1 MTTPNDA
8 PHGFEQYEAR
18 RHAVGHPSDS
28 YRHDAENDGLPLT
41 TGGQYDEI
49 GWLLFLGIGAAV
61 IAAVFFAAGAVL
73 L

>member
-1 MTTPNDA
+1 MTTSNDA
-8 PHGFEQYEAR
+8 PHGFEQSGPC
-18 RHAVGHPSDS
+18 HGQPSDS